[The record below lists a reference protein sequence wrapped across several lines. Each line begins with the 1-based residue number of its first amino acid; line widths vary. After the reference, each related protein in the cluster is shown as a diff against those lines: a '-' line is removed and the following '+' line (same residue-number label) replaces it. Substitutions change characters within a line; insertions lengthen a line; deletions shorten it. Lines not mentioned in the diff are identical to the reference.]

1 MTSTAAIL
9 TVGDEL
15 MLGDRIDTNGPW
27 LSRELRLLGIE
38 TIERRSTHDRI
49 DVIAGAI
56 KSLAKHCEVL
66 LVTGGL
72 GPTKDDRTRE
82 AFAAALDTD
91 LVNNADAQASMA
103 AWFEKRE
110 VSMPVANDV
119 QAMVPETASWIPN
132 LHGTAP
138 GLLGSIGHCTV
149 ICLPGPPS
157 ELRPMFRQVRSDL
170 CSSLDLGEPIMTIEM
185 HSWGM
190 AESIAGEKIEDLM
203 QSEDPQV
210 GILMGR
216 FGITARVTGS
226 DGSQLQEVAQEI
238 VNRWS
243 PWVYGNDDE
252 TIAASVGSLI
262 LKRKGS
268 LTTAESCTGGLIA
281 KMLSDVPG
289 SSGCF
294 LGGIV
299 SYHNSLKQS
308 MLDISRNI
316 IETNGAVSEDVALAM
331 ARGIRLKTGADIGIS
346 TTGISGPGGGST
358 DKPVGLVYISV
369 VTDTEEIVKKFN
381 MIPLRKEHRRMTA
394 TTAINMVRKLIY
406 V

>member
-1 MTSTAAIL
+1 
-9 TVGDEL
+9 
-15 MLGDRIDTNGPW
+15 
-27 LSRELRLLGIE
+27 
-38 TIERRSTHDRI
+38 ERRSTHDRI

-238 VNRWS
+238 VN
-243 PWVYGNDDE
+243 
-252 TIAASVGSLI
+252 
-262 LKRKGS
+262 
-268 LTTAESCTGGLIA
+268 
-281 KMLSDVPG
+281 
-289 SSGCF
+289 
-294 LGGIV
+294 
-299 SYHNSLKQS
+299 
-308 MLDISRNI
+308 
-316 IETNGAVSEDVALAM
+316 
-331 ARGIRLKTGADIGIS
+331 
-346 TTGISGPGGGST
+346 
-358 DKPVGLVYISV
+358 
-369 VTDTEEIVKKFN
+369 
-381 MIPLRKEHRRMTA
+381 
-394 TTAINMVRKLIY
+394 
-406 V
+406 